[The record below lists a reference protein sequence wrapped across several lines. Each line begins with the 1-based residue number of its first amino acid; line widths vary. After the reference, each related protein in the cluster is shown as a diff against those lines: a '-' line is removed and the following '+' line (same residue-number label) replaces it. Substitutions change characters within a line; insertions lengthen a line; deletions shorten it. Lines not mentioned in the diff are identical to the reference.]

1 MIHKLILRQAR
12 SLAASMELHSPNT
25 GYDWSLLDCKTKAD
39 FCNIVIAF
47 YSHNNPYNTQVSGAK
62 FINYANEVCPELG
75 RVGFSVFAD
84 HRYLN
89 IYDILM
95 RTTACLAQ
103 LDAPAFLE
111 LFNVEFEGDE
121 VKATL
126 KPEVN
131 WDWAKPEDFE

>member
-12 SLAASMELHSPNT
+12 SLAASMELNEDGSYNWQLI
-25 GYDWSLLDCKTKAD
+25 DKKTKAD

-47 YSHNNPYNTQVSGAK
+47 YSCKNLNNTLDDGDRFLDYMVLA
-62 FINYANEVCPELG
+62 CPQPEPFLRSFDTFDYG
-75 RVGFSVFAD
+75 TA
-84 HRYLN
+84 

-95 RTTACLAQ
+95 RTTACLAH
-103 LDAPAFLE
+103 LEAPAFLE
-111 LFNVEFEGDE
+111 LFDVEFEGDE